1 MATATTALSR
11 WLERELRRRS
21 LSQMALAASAGVGI
35 GTISGILH
43 RGHIPKI
50 DTLFR
55 LADTLNASRER
66 VLRLAADLPPEPEG
80 DDEPDDYLIPELLEE
95 FRQLPDEW
103 KLAALEQVG
112 TLRRLAELPPMR
124 IIGGEEEEGDDGQ
137 ARSG

>member
-11 WLERELRRRS
+11 WLETELRRRS

-55 LADTLNASRER
+55 LADTLNTSRER

-80 DDEPDDYLIPELLEE
+80 GDEADDYLIPELLDE

-112 TLRRLAELPPMR
+112 TLRRLAELPPVR
-124 IIGGEEEEGDDGQ
+124 FVGGEEEEGDDGQ

>member
-11 WLERELRRRS
+11 WLEGELRRRS

-50 DTLFR
+50 ETLFR
-55 LADTLNASRER
+55 LADTLETSRER
-66 VLRLAADLPPEPEG
+66 VLRLAADLPLEPAG
-80 DDEPDDYLIPELLEE
+80 DDQPDDYLIAELLEE

-112 TLRRLAELPPMR
+112 TLRRLAERPAMR
-124 IIGGEEEEGDDGQ
+124 VIGGEEEGDDGE

>member
-11 WLERELRRRS
+11 WLETELRRRS
-21 LSQMALAASAGVGI
+21 LSQMALAARASVGV

-50 DTLFR
+50 ETLFR
-55 LADTLNASRER
+55 LADTLDTSRER
-66 VLRLAADLPPEPEG
+66 VLRLAADLPPDPE
-80 DDEPDDYLIPELLEE
+80 DDDAPDDYLIPELLEE

-103 KLAALEQVG
+103 KLAALEQVE
-112 TLRRLAELPPMR
+112 TLRRLAERPPVR

>member
-11 WLERELRRRS
+11 WLETELRRRS

-43 RGHIPKI
+43 HGHIPKI

-55 LADTLNASRER
+55 LADTLNTSRER

-80 DDEPDDYLIPELLEE
+80 GEEEDDYLIPELLEE

-112 TLRRLAELPPMR
+112 TLRRLAERPPMR
-124 IIGGEEEEGDDGQ
+124 VIGGEDEEGDDGQ

>member
-11 WLERELRRRS
+11 WLETELRRRS

-80 DDEPDDYLIPELLEE
+80 GEEEDDYLIPELLEE

-124 IIGGEEEEGDDGQ
+124 IIGGEEEGDDGE
-137 ARSG
+137 ARPG

>member
-1 MATATTALSR
+1 MATATTALSQ
-11 WLERELRRRS
+11 WLETELRRRS

-43 RGHIPKI
+43 HGHIPKI

-55 LADTLNASRER
+55 LADTLNTSRER

-80 DDEPDDYLIPELLEE
+80 GEEEDDYLIPELLEE

-112 TLRRLAELPPMR
+112 TLRRLAERPPMR
-124 IIGGEEEEGDDGQ
+124 VIGGEDEEGDDGQ

>member
-1 MATATTALSR
+1 MATAMTALSR

-21 LSQMALAASAGVGI
+21 LSQMALAATAGVGI

-43 RGHIPKI
+43 HGHIPKI
-50 DTLFR
+50 ETLFR
-55 LADTLNASRER
+55 LADTLDMSRER

-80 DDEPDDYLIPELLEE
+80 GEEADDYLIPELLEE

-103 KLAALEQVG
+103 KLAALEHVG

-124 IIGGEEEEGDDGQ
+124 VIGGEEEENGQ

>member
-1 MATATTALSR
+1 V
-11 WLERELRRRS
+11 
-21 LSQMALAASAGVGI
+21 GV

-80 DDEPDDYLIPELLEE
+80 GEEEDDYLIPELLEE

-103 KLAALEQVG
+103 KLAALEQVE
-112 TLRRLAELPPMR
+112 TLRRLAERPPMR
-124 IIGGEEEEGDDGQ
+124 IIVCGRRAAYLWPCAAGVAGLDVAAQ
-137 ARSG
+137 AVAWTASG